1 MSANLPANFALSVQ
15 RYRHYFKQ
23 DTANIQQALLNAS
36 ADHAAAIN
44 LAGLIVLEKQQYAQ
58 AEQMFLQAIR
68 LAQTVPE
75 YLINLATV
83 YLEQRQLA
91 LAEDYFRRALVLVS
105 DQPEALVGL
114 AYSLQLQ
121 HRYTEAIPIYKQVLP
136 YSEQLISVLINLGKC
151 LEASGKLL
159 AAGFCYEKALLFVP
173 EHAIALYNLA
183 GVYQQQ
189 GQHKT
194 AIDFYR
200 QALSC
205 QPDFVNCHY
214 NLAVALLHDN
224 QLTVAEQAF
233 LQVLS
238 LVPDYLPALQTLADL
253 YAFQGYV
260 EQAIHYYQLA
270 YAVKPSTG
278 IAVRSAALLA
288 PIPNSTQQI
297 IEQREKTFADLQQ
310 FLTQSDLSISDPVT
324 EVRDSFF
331 YFSYHGVSNRAL
343 KTALYQVFSRACPSL
358 LWTSPHCQQARQ
370 KSPIIKIG
378 LLSKYFYQHSIGKT
392 SQGFFAHLPRD
403 KFKVYAL
410 FIPPVVDDPLSA
422 AIKAQA
428 DEVLV
433 LTSDLQQARAEIA
446 NLALDILFY
455 QDIGM
460 EPLSYFL
467 AYARLALVQCTS
479 FGHPDTTGIAN
490 MDYFISSQL
499 FETVDADSHY
509 SEQLYQLPYPSL
521 LSYYSRPT
529 LPTLLKQRSDFG
541 FDDQE
546 HLYCCPQSLFKFHP
560 DFDHILAAILRQDKQ
575 GKLVLL
581 SGTLPAFK
589 QALLSRFQ
597 TTLPDVLEQVIFL
610 PAQSFADFLQL
621 LAVVDVLLDIPQFN
635 GMNTSLEAF
644 SVGTPVVTLPG
655 GLQRSRHGAGLYR
668 KMAIEDCIAID
679 AEDYV
684 NIALRLAND
693 SAFAKSVREK
703 ILANCDH
710 LFADQAT
717 IDAFSDFFQQALKEK

>member
-331 YFSYHGVSNRAL
+331 YFS
-343 KTALYQVFSRACPSL
+343 
-358 LWTSPHCQQARQ
+358 
-370 KSPIIKIG
+370 
-378 LLSKYFYQHSIGKT
+378 
-392 SQGFFAHLPRD
+392 
-403 KFKVYAL
+403 
-410 FIPPVVDDPLSA
+410 
-422 AIKAQA
+422 
-428 DEVLV
+428 
-433 LTSDLQQARAEIA
+433 
-446 NLALDILFY
+446 
-455 QDIGM
+455 
-460 EPLSYFL
+460 
-467 AYARLALVQCTS
+467 
-479 FGHPDTTGIAN
+479 
-490 MDYFISSQL
+490 
-499 FETVDADSHY
+499 
-509 SEQLYQLPYPSL
+509 
-521 LSYYSRPT
+521 
-529 LPTLLKQRSDFG
+529 SDFC
-541 FDDQE
+541 F
-546 HLYCCPQSLFKFHP
+546 LYFFC
-560 DFDHILAAILRQDKQ
+560 RQ
-575 GKLVLL
+575 
-581 SGTLPAFK
+581 
-589 QALLSRFQ
+589 
-597 TTLPDVLEQVIFL
+597 
-610 PAQSFADFLQL
+610 
-621 LAVVDVLLDIPQFN
+621 
-635 GMNTSLEAF
+635 
-644 SVGTPVVTLPG
+644 
-655 GLQRSRHGAGLYR
+655 
-668 KMAIEDCIAID
+668 
-679 AEDYV
+679 
-684 NIALRLAND
+684 
-693 SAFAKSVREK
+693 
-703 ILANCDH
+703 
-710 LFADQAT
+710 
-717 IDAFSDFFQQALKEK
+717 